1 MRRAGLNE
9 LFARLWN
16 CRKWGRNLHSNI
28 VYGAHRISFEFQTK
42 QETAMKTIQKSADKS
57 INRTPRWPILLG
69 TILTI
74 GVSFVAKARA
84 ENGDA
89 EKLLKGMADYVA
101 SQKTITVT
109 FDSDIEVITSNLQKI
124 QFTSSGQVQLSR
136 PDKLRATRTGGY
148 RDVEIVFDGK
158 MLTVNNKDGKDYAQ
172 IEAAGTA
179 EELIDVLREKHG
191 VVAPGAD
198 LLLTNVFNVMMADVV
213 EAAVIGKGVIDG
225 VECDHL
231 AFRNVET
238 DWQIWIE
245 SGAKPIPR
253 KYVITSKG
261 IGEAPQYTLRI
272 KEWKTDVPA
281 DAFAFKPDPS
291 AKKIALGELGD
302 IDEVPQGTTNSRRQ
316 RNDPHIDT
324 LIPSLD
330 RRPSSAAQPCSGTV
344 NCPLDPHSSLVSSA
358 EARIGRPL
366 TPMSYAGVA
375 RRTTRRAV
383 AVGARGSRCG
393 WSLLCSPGNAPH
405 VRKWSMLTGGSL
417 RSAR

>member
-1 MRRAGLNE
+1 M
-9 LFARLWN
+9 
-16 CRKWGRNLHSNI
+16 
-28 VYGAHRISFEFQTK
+28 
-42 QETAMKTIQKSADKS
+42 KS
-57 INRTPRWPILLG
+57 IGRTARWPALIG
-69 TILTI
+69 TILTMGI
-74 GVSFVAKARA
+74 SLGSQASAQ
-84 ENGDA
+84 NGDA
-89 EKLLKGMADYVA
+89 EKLLKGMADYIA
-101 SQKTITVT
+101 SQKALAVT
-109 FDSDIEVITSNLQKI
+109 FDSDIEVITNNLQKI

-158 MLTVNNKDGKDYAQ
+158 ILTVNNKDGKDYAQ

-179 EELIDVLREKHG
+179 EELIDVLRDKHG

-198 LLLTNVFNVMMADVV
+198 LLLTNVFNVLMTDVV

-261 IGEAPQYTLRI
+261 INEAPQYTLRI

-291 AKKIALGELGD
+291 AKKIALGDLSD
-302 IDEVPQGTTNSRRQ
+302 IDEVPQGTT
-316 RNDPHIDT
+316 
-324 LIPSLD
+324 
-330 RRPSSAAQPCSGTV
+330 
-344 NCPLDPHSSLVSSA
+344 
-358 EARIGRPL
+358 
-366 TPMSYAGVA
+366 
-375 RRTTRRAV
+375 
-383 AVGARGSRCG
+383 
-393 WSLLCSPGNAPH
+393 
-405 VRKWSMLTGGSL
+405 KTGGKK
-417 RSAR
+417 

>member
-1 MRRAGLNE
+1 M
-9 LFARLWN
+9 
-16 CRKWGRNLHSNI
+16 KKMHQVIPGRG
-28 VYGAHRISFEFQTK
+28 V
-42 QETAMKTIQKSADKS
+42 
-57 INRTPRWPILLG
+57 LLG
-69 TILTI
+69 AILTMGI
-74 GVSFVAKARA
+74 SLVSPASA

-101 SQKTITVT
+101 SQKNLAVT
-109 FDSDIEVITSNLQKI
+109 FDSDIEVITSHLQKI

-179 EELIDVLREKHG
+179 EQLIDVLRDKHG

-198 LLLTNVFNVMMADVV
+198 LLLSNVFDVMMADVV
-213 EAAVIGKGVIDG
+213 EATLIGKGVIDG

-261 IGEAPQYTLRI
+261 VGAAPQYTLRI
-272 KEWKTDVPA
+272 KEWKADVPA
-281 DAFAFKPDPS
+281 DTFAFKPDPS
-291 AKKIALGELGD
+291 FKKIALVDLSD
-302 IDEVPQGTTNSRRQ
+302 IDEVPQGTT
-316 RNDPHIDT
+316 RNGD
-324 LIPSLD
+324 
-330 RRPSSAAQPCSGTV
+330 
-344 NCPLDPHSSLVSSA
+344 
-358 EARIGRPL
+358 
-366 TPMSYAGVA
+366 
-375 RRTTRRAV
+375 
-383 AVGARGSRCG
+383 
-393 WSLLCSPGNAPH
+393 
-405 VRKWSMLTGGSL
+405 KK
-417 RSAR
+417 

>member
-1 MRRAGLNE
+1 M
-9 LFARLWN
+9 
-16 CRKWGRNLHSNI
+16 
-28 VYGAHRISFEFQTK
+28 
-42 QETAMKTIQKSADKS
+42 AMKS
-57 INRTPRWPILLG
+57 IGRTARWPALLG
-69 TILTI
+69 TVLTMGI
-74 GVSFVAKARA
+74 SLATSASAQSG
-84 ENGDA
+84 EA

-101 SQKTITVT
+101 GQKTLAVT

-172 IEAAGTA
+172 MEAAGTA
-179 EELIDVLREKHG
+179 EDLIDVLREKHG

-198 LLLTNVFNVMMADVV
+198 LLLSNVFNVMMADVV

-272 KEWKTDVPA
+272 KDWKTDVPA

-291 AKKIALGELGD
+291 FKKIALGDLSD
-302 IDEVPQGTTNSRRQ
+302 IDEVPQGTT
-316 RNDPHIDT
+316 
-324 LIPSLD
+324 
-330 RRPSSAAQPCSGTV
+330 
-344 NCPLDPHSSLVSSA
+344 
-358 EARIGRPL
+358 
-366 TPMSYAGVA
+366 
-375 RRTTRRAV
+375 
-383 AVGARGSRCG
+383 
-393 WSLLCSPGNAPH
+393 
-405 VRKWSMLTGGSL
+405 KTGDKK
-417 RSAR
+417 